1 MCADNFI
8 VVSFLECKLNAFA
21 SSGNAATFFR
31 LIWIRCCDS
40 TIRLVSYE
48 QSCIRLLY
56 ACSNRHFLINSHL
69 TFSEIHNEQQF
80 AVNAKNRIDE
90 FCSLCIEQRDR
101 EQNALDQMALS
112 VDFQENLK
120 LFWEFN
126 DFIVWELSFFF
137 AYEMACGLPH
147 PILSFCYFSFVLLE
161 YLMALYGKWSTNYA

>member
-1 MCADNFI
+1 M
-8 VVSFLECKLNAFA
+8 
-21 SSGNAATFFR
+21 
-31 LIWIRCCDS
+31 
-40 TIRLVSYE
+40 
-48 QSCIRLLY
+48 
-56 ACSNRHFLINSHL
+56 

-126 DFIVWELSFFF
+126 DFIV
-137 AYEMACGLPH
+137 
-147 PILSFCYFSFVLLE
+147 
-161 YLMALYGKWSTNYA
+161 